1 VGVPKQLSRD
11 IPLPT
16 FRGHQFVVEKWNGI
30 HELQNRRNANH
41 LTPLIAL
48 HNTLLIRSLPSQA
61 HMLQL
66 GGEIEG
72 MSSIFNESKQVKNT
86 EKSARLTRVSHYC
99 LSYNFVILTSDFKE
113 R

>member
-1 VGVPKQLSRD
+1 
-11 IPLPT
+11 LPT

-99 LSYNFVILTSDFKE
+99 LSYKFFILMSDFKA